1 MNLALP
7 YVLGIDPGRQGA
19 LTILEIARPRSI
31 VYMDDLPL
39 TDDKKDIDAQSFAM
53 MLDLYGKQI
62 RFCVIEKVS
71 AMTYVDASGQKRGQ
85 GAAASFN
92 FGKGFGLVLGCL
104 HSAQIPIFE
113 VAPSVWKILLNLSSA
128 KHDSIAKAH
137 ELYPACREKIKLK
150 KHDGR
155 AESLLLAHFGAEKF
169 GAMK

>member
-1 MNLALP
+1 MNPLLP
-7 YVLGIDPGRQGA
+7 YVLGIDPGLKGGFA
-19 LTILEIARPRSI
+19 ILSIARPREI
-31 VYMDDLPL
+31 VYLDDLPVNEGG
-39 TDDKKDIDAQSFAM
+39 IDASAFASF
-53 MLDLYGKQI
+53 LDMYGKQI

-71 AMTYVDASGQKRGQ
+71 AMTYTDSHGQKRGQ

-104 HSAQIPIFE
+104 HSAQIPLFE
-113 VAPSVWKILLNLSSA
+113 IAPSVWKILLNLSSA
-128 KHDSIAKAH
+128 KHDSIVKAH
-137 ELYPACREKIKLK
+137 ELYPSCREKIKLK